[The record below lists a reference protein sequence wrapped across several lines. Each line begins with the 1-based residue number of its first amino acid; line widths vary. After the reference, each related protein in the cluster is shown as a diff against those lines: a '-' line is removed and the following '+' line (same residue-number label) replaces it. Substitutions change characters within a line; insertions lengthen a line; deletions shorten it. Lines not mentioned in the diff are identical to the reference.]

1 MCAFSKTALSAQN
14 CIKKY
19 AKIKKK
25 KCSCSDKLN
34 LTLAVSGVGDAS
46 AEPFLS
52 GYTYMIKA
60 ETMVTLFSLGI

>member
-1 MCAFSKTALSAQN
+1 MCAFSKTSLSAQN

-19 AKIKKK
+19 AKIK